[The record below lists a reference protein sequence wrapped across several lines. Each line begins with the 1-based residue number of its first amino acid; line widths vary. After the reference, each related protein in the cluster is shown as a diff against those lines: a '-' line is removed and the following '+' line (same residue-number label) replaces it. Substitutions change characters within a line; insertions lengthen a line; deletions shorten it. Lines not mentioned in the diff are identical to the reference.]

1 MTKTNPFKIV
11 NNILGAILAIVLFA
25 AILSLLVIPVVALWP
40 RLGGWALFGA
50 LLVPAWVGLVVI
62 ISLGIDKATDAWREA
77 SRKWD
82 DKNRYKKF

>member
-25 AILSLLVIPVVALWP
+25 AILSLLVVPVVSLWP
-40 RLGGWALFGA
+40 QFGGWALFGA
-50 LLVPAWVGLVVI
+50 LLVPAWVGIVFV

-77 SRKWD
+77 SRNWD
-82 DKNRYKKF
+82 RKNRKGI